1 MTFDASPRTMRG
13 LAAMMRRDPRVVR
26 WTTLK
31 LGERL
36 QDVVDPGARTL
47 WHNKKD

>member
-13 LAAMMRRDPRVVR
+13 LAAMMRRDPRVIR

-36 QDVVDPGARTL
+36 QDVVDASPQTTGRRL
-47 WHNKKD
+47 